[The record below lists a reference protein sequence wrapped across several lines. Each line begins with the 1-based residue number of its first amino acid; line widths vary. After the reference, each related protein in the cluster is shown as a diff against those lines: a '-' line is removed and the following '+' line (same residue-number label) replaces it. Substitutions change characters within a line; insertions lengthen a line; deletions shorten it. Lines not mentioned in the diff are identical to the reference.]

1 MFAKADMI
9 VEAKEREPAEC
20 AMLRDGQIL
29 STYLHLAPD
38 PEQTAALVRSGAV
51 SAVTFIDSG

>member
-1 MFAKADMI
+1 MI